1 MEFIGILC
9 LILISTTIGS
19 HVSRRFGIPAVI
31 GQLLV
36 GVLLGEA
43 GLGWV
48 HPSVLVHDFSEIGVI
63 LLMFLAGL
71 ESDLSLLKK
80 YFKPGMFV
88 AILGILLPVVFGWL
102 TGEAFKVSNNEAI
115 FFGIILA
122 ATSVSISVEVLKEL
136 NVVNT
141 KEGSTILGASVVD
154 DILVVLVLSFSL
166 SFLTGESSSNLPFSL
181 LLAEQVVYFIF
192 IFLLVKWIAPFLM
205 SFAEK
210 IYTNSAIIIVSLVI
224 CLGMSFIAD
233 LIGLSSVIGAF
244 FAGIAVSQT
253 KVKHEVY
260 HNVEALGYAVFIPVF
275 FVSVGLEVDFSNFGE
290 QLLFIIV
297 LTVIAILTK
306 LFGGY
311 LGAKL
316 AGFST
321 NSSLMVGAGII
332 SRGEMALIILQIGQ
346 QSKLIEPHHYSPLVI
361 VVLLST
367 LISPLVLK
375 HFTKK
380 VYEV

>member
-19 HVSRRFGIPAVI
+19 HISRRLGIPAVI

-36 GVLLGEA
+36 GVLLGQA
-43 GLGWV
+43 GLNWV
-48 HPSVLVHDFSEIGVI
+48 KPDILVHDFSEIGVF

-80 YFKPGMFV
+80 YFRPGMFV
-88 AILGILLPVVFGWL
+88 ALLGIIFPVVFGWL
-102 TGEAFKVSNNEAI
+102 TGKAFQVSGNEAI

-166 SFLTGESSSNLPFSL
+166 SFLTGEASSNASLPL
-181 LLAEQVVYFIF
+181 VLIEQLIYFVF
-192 IFLLVKWIAPFLM
+192 IFLLVKWIAPFLL

-210 IYTNSAIIIVSLVI
+210 VYANSSIIIVSLVI
-224 CLGMSFIAD
+224 CLGMSYVAD
-233 LIGLSSVIGAF
+233 LVGLSSVIGAF

-253 KVKHEVY
+253 KVKEEVY

-275 FVSVGLEVDFSNFGE
+275 FVSVGLEVDFSDFSE
-290 QLLFIIV
+290 QLLFISI
-297 LTVIAILTK
+297 LTLVAILTK
-306 LFGGY
+306 LLGGY
-311 LGAKL
+311 FGAQI
-316 AGFST
+316 AGFSQ
-321 NSSLMVGAGII
+321 NSSLMVGAGMI

-346 QSKLIEPHHYSPLVI
+346 QSQLIEPQYYSPLVI
-361 VVLLST
+361 VILLST

-375 HFTKK
+375 YFTKK